1 MPLAKSH
8 AISLLGLNGS
18 IIEVEADISSNL
30 PGFVIVGLP
39 DASLNEAT
47 ARVRAA
53 TVNSGLALPNRKL
66 TVNLSPAAIPKYGSS
81 FDLAIAVAAL
91 RAANTIKDSS
101 AIVFIGELGLDGSL
115 RPVRGVLPQ
124 VMAAKQFGFESV
136 MVPTANAA
144 EAALVDGVDV
154 IAVASLRQ
162 AAARLGV
169 AIDLSEV
176 DVEVQY
182 SSPAAV
188 EENVPDI
195 ADVFGQQEAVEALLA
210 AAAGGHHLLLI
221 GSPGVGKTMLAE
233 RLPALLPD
241 LTLEQALETTAV
253 HSITK
258 GRNSVGSQLVTRPP
272 FEAPHHTATVSSLI
286 GGGLGV
292 PNPGL
297 VSLAHN
303 GVLFLDEA
311 PEFQQPALEALRQ
324 SLESGRVQIARSAG
338 SAVFPARFQL
348 VLAANPCPC
357 GLAMSKTGQCRCTA
371 AARQKYLAKLSG
383 PLLDRVD
390 IRLRVLE
397 ANGAQVA
404 LDRNRSDRLNT
415 ATARQL
421 VQQARDRSL
430 ERNQKGGFLLNANL
444 PQSFMRA
451 QLDAKIT
458 MVLDQSL
465 KRGQLS
471 MRGYDR
477 CMRLAFTLA
486 DLDGS
491 SVTSQHIARAMFM
504 RGEDRLAAA

>member
-53 TVNSGLALPNRKL
+53 TTNSGLPLPNRKL
-66 TVNLSPAAIPKYGSS
+66 TVNLSPAAIPKFGSS

-91 RAANTIKDSS
+91 RAAKTIKD
-101 AIVFIGELGLDGSL
+101 ARRMVFIGELGLDGSL

-124 VMAAKQFGFESV
+124 VMAAKRFGFETV
-136 MVPTANAA
+136 MVPSANAA
-144 EAALVDGVDV
+144 EASLVDGIEV
-154 IAVASLRQ
+154 IAVASLRE
-162 AAARLGV
+162 AAVRLGV
-169 AIDLSEV
+169 KIDLPEPTDVVSVASVSQDEEV
-176 DVEVQY
+176 
-182 SSPAAV
+182 
-188 EENVPDI
+188 VPEI

-210 AAAGGHHLLLI
+210 AAAGGHHILLI

-241 LTLEQALETTAV
+241 LTLDQALETTAV

-258 GRNSVGSQLVTRPP
+258 GRNSVGSELVVRPP

-324 SLESGRVQIARSAG
+324 SLESGQVQIARSAG
-338 SAVFPARFQL
+338 SALFPARFQL

-357 GLAMSKTGQCRCTA
+357 GLAMSKTGQCRCGA

-404 LDRNRSDRLNT
+404 LDRQRSDRLNT
-415 ATARQL
+415 ATARDL
-421 VQQARDRSL
+421 VRQARARSL
-430 ERNQKGGFLLNANL
+430 ERNQKGGFALNANL

-451 QLDAKIT
+451 QLDSKVTA
-458 MVLDQSL
+458 VLDQSL

-477 CMRLAFTLA
+477 CLRLAFTLA

-491 SVTSQHIARAMFM
+491 SVTGQHIARAMFM
-504 RGEDRLAAA
+504 RGEDRLTAA